1 MQQAKLTGPAEVLD
15 RSNQS
20 DFRVLRADFTEQIEN
35 IRGYPL
41 REEINSWNR
50 LFASIQAKVSQTRAT
65 WLNSDERQS
74 PNE

>member
-15 RSNQS
+15 RWNQS
-20 DFRVLRADFTEQIEN
+20 DLRVLRADFTEQIEN
-35 IRGYPL
+35 IRGYPRGNQL
-41 REEINSWNR
+41 VEPAFCVYPGES
-50 LFASIQAKVSQTRAT
+50 VSQTRAT